1 MHELGGYGLAEARS
15 VELRPPNPFLPPAAP
30 TANPEERDEPDR
42 VWNNALALRGP
53 STPAAVPN
61 SNIDGLAPWPTQNT
75 TDRPLLTVVGL
86 HGGAGATTLCSLLG
100 NDVVDGHGAWP
111 VFTGWD
117 RPLPDLPVLAVART
131 HHAGVAAA
139 SRFARLWGADQLPS
153 SRLLGI
159 VMVDDGPKLTS
170 QQRLVARRLGQMTP
184 HGWHIPWQEAWR
196 HEAPTPATL
205 GGRLRRVLANIRSLA
220 TPTGENPS

>member
-1 MHELGGYGLAEARS
+1 MADTRDTGFRM
-15 VELRPPNPFLPPAAP
+15 PNPFIPAA
-30 TANPEERDEPDR
+30 APEVQVVEPDEPDA
-42 VWNNALALRGP
+42 VWNNAVALRGP
-53 STPAAVPN
+53 STPAAVPG
-61 SNIDGLAPWPTQNT
+61 SNIDGIAPWPTKNT
-75 TDRPLLTVVGL
+75 LDRPLLTVIGL

-100 NDVVDGHGAWP
+100 DDVVDGHGAWP

-117 RPLPDLPVLAVART
+117 RPLPDMPVLAVART

-139 SRFARLWGADQLPS
+139 SRFARLWGADQLPA

-159 VMVDDGPKLTS
+159 VMVDDAPKLTS

-184 HGWHIPWQEAWR
+184 HGWHVPWQEAWR
-196 HEAPTPATL
+196 HEAPTPAHI

-220 TPTGENPS
+220 TPTGGNPS